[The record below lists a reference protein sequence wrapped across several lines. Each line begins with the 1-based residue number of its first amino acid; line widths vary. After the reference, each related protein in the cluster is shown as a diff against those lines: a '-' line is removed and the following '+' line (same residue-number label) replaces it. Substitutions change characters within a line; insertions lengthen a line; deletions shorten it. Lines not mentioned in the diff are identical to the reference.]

1 MMNNR
6 RKAAMAQYKSVNI
19 DTGVSSADPNQLVLM
34 LMDGAIQRM
43 AQAKTLMKQG
53 NIKKKIE
60 VMTRSVEIVDSLRS
74 SLNFEQG
81 GPLVENLE
89 ALYDYITRELVMANS
104 RNDTDKLD
112 ELSALLNEVR
122 GAWKQVADMESK
134 KTAKPVK
141 SMSMATSQLQS
152 SAAPTVAYAA

>member
-134 KTAKPVK
+134 KNSKTR
-141 SMSMATSQLQS
+141 
-152 SAAPTVAYAA
+152 